1 MSLSLNTP
9 DSDYD
14 MTLFSGAWARE
25 RHPHTHHLHEGI
37 QEISS
42 LRNASGHFLNR
53 TAILSTLAPGKPWV
67 RPMGVGFVYSGNFD
81 LYAEVDTYQVTRIQT
96 GINDTNFAWRP
107 ARTSRP
113 PRP

>member
-1 MSLSLNTP
+1 
-9 DSDYD
+9 
-14 MTLFSGAWARE
+14 
-25 RHPHTHHLHEGI
+25 
-37 QEISS
+37 
-42 LRNASGHFLNR
+42 
-53 TAILSTLAPGKPWV
+53 
-67 RPMGVGFVYSGNFD
+67 MGVGFVYSGNFD